1 MTTAVLPF
9 AYEFRFFAPD
19 LGHEFST
26 LSQYGVA
33 GEPVDTSENY
43 LVSRLTIDA
52 SVKIRAGRLEIKVL
66 TERVGVLEGW
76 ARAVD
81 AELPVSGEFFM
92 TEAAVRLGAHLDVG
106 KEQMLSRQD
115 ILQIAS
121 SYHGLAPAAVTKHRT
136 IFDLDQCR
144 GEFASITLGEHQAD
158 SIAIDGREA
167 EAVLDKI
174 NRLGFSERLNESYPC
189 YLQRLVFYP
198 ETVEP

>member
-19 LGHEFST
+19 LTHELGT
-26 LSQYGVA
+26 LTQHGVA
-33 GEPVDTSENY
+33 NVPVDTNESY

-52 SVKIRAGRLEIKVL
+52 SVKIRAGRIEIKEL
-66 TERVGVLEGW
+66 TERTGVLEGW
-76 ARAVD
+76 ARAVA

-92 TEAAVRLGAHLDVG
+92 TEAAVRLGAHLDVE
-106 KEQMLSRQD
+106 KERMLSEQD

-121 SYHGLAPAAVTKHRT
+121 SYHGLTLAAVAKRRT

-144 GEFASITLGEHQAD
+144 GEFTSITLGEHQAD

-167 EAVLDKI
+167 AAVLGKI
-174 NRLGFSERLNESYPC
+174 NTLGFHERLNESYPC

-198 ETVEP
+198 EAAEP